1 MFTPWCEWGTK
12 KHASGKLLFNA
23 DKSGYK
29 ASDYKEG
36 SASPLKNFELFTGK
50 S

>member
-1 MFTPWCEWGTK
+1 MFKPWCEWGTK
-12 KHASGKLLFNA
+12 KHASGKLLLKA

-36 SASPLKNFELFTGK
+36 SALPLTNFELFTG
-50 S
+50 